1 MKSYIKEELK
11 RAFLSKMTIITAL
24 FSILLMIIGMFDSG
38 ELPFSWVPDLSVMY
52 IFSIGFNEGMSC
64 YLALLFPLIVSIPF
78 ATSFI
83 SDCQC
88 GLFKYLSFRLKRRHY
103 YRIKFIINA
112 LVGGFVLVIG
122 PLVGLIILLLFKVIY
137 HIPWIQEGTTQTVKI
152 FNDMGIYSPMVMIVI
167 IFLNLFVCGIIFSTF
182 SLGISI
188 ILQNKYLTVVFPF
201 LFLLFSGTVL
211 NSINP
216 NLYMVNIYNLVGI
229 SSNPVMCCLVSGGYF
244 LFGGILF
251 FMGGKFIEE
260 KYA

>member
-152 FNDMGIYSPMVMIVI
+152 FNDMGIYSPMVIIVI
-167 IFLNLFVCGIIFSTF
+167 IFL
-182 SLGISI
+182 
-188 ILQNKYLTVVFPF
+188 NKYLTVVFPF